1 MRATDFDLGEL
12 IGKALLAGLGAAAR
26 LAEALDQPGQLGEQV
41 YLLQR
46 ELDRPEQLAL
56 ALMRK
61 GEQTLA
67 EARAYVEG
75 RPLPGLSETAIVRYV
90 SLDSVD
96 LPALR
101 AKVAQLR
108 SAIRAHA
115 THTETG

>member
-12 IGKALLAGLGAAAR
+12 IGRALLAGLGAAAR
-26 LAEALDQPGQLGEQV
+26 LAEALDRPGQLGEQV

-46 ELDRPEQLAL
+46 ELDRPEQLAA

-61 GEQTLA
+61 GERTLA

-75 RPLPGLSETAIVRYV
+75 RPLPGPSETAIVRCV
-90 SLDSVD
+90 SLDDVD
-96 LPALR
+96 LPALHAEMAR
-101 AKVAQLR
+101 LR

-115 THTETG
+115 RQAETD